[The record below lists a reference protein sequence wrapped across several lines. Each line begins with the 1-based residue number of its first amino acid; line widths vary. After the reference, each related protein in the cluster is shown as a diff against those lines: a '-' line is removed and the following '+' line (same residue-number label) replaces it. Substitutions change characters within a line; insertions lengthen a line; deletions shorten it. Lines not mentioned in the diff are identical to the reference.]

1 MEQVTDNQE
10 QSRFEL
16 HVDGRLAAY
25 SDYESEPG
33 TRAFVH
39 TVTKEEFQGQG
50 LAGKL
55 AAASLDATRA
65 EGLLVAPYCPY
76 VRGYIKKHPEYQD
89 LIAEDR
95 REEFELA

>member
-1 MEQVTDNQE
+1 MEQVTDNPE

-16 HVDGRLAAY
+16 HVDGQLAAY
-25 SDYESEPG
+25 SEYESEPG

-39 TVTKEEFQGQG
+39 TVTKEEFQGHG
-50 LAGKL
+50 LAAKL

-95 REEFELA
+95 REEFELV

>member
-1 MEQVTDNQE
+1 MPDITNNAEL
-10 QSRFEL
+10 SRFEL
-16 HVDGRLAAY
+16 HVDGELAAY

-39 TVTKEEFQGQG
+39 TVTKEEFKGRG
-50 LAGKL
+50 LAGML

-76 VRGYIKKHPEYQD
+76 VRSYIKKHPEYQD

>member
-1 MEQVTDNQE
+1 MADVKNNTDE
-10 QSRFEL
+10 SRYEL
-16 HVDGRLAAY
+16 FVDGELAAF
-25 SDYESEPG
+25 SEYESEPG

-39 TVTKEEFQGQG
+39 TVTLEQFQGQG
-50 LAGKL
+50 LAGQL

-76 VRGYIKKHPEYQD
+76 VRGYIKKHPEYHD
-89 LIAEDR
+89 LIAPGR